1 MTDFD
6 PDAYLQDSSQATSFD
21 PDAYLADD
29 SPKAVKSYDAVNG
42 KLVPTGSPEA
52 KAAQSPTAGM
62 SGYQKFMAGAGK
74 SQIDTARGI
83 GQLVGIE
90 PQTDVDAA
98 KARDVPLM
106 QSGAAVAGD
115 IAGNVADVVIPAGLA
130 GQGLRAAG
138 LARTG
143 AVVGGLA
150 NPTTFTGAAASG
162 ALQGALQPTATGESR
177 TQNAVVGAGSGLVG
191 QGLARGGS
199 AIVNAMAPEAAANK
213 AVSALTQAGV
223 PLDAAQRTGSTLLNR
238 AKIMLSDNPLTAG
251 AQADF
256 ADMQQKAVNRAF
268 LSTIGETANA
278 ATPDVMSRAM
288 ARMGNVYDDV
298 ASRVSIPYDKVETP
312 LADIMNNARLTLN
325 DSQFGTIS
333 RNADDILQKASQN
346 GGVINGP
353 QFQNIKKTLDSLS
366 SSGDSDVA
374 SVARDMR
381 QALHDGLYQS
391 AVDSGNTADAMALKQ
406 TNQQWRNMRTI
417 EGAIDK
423 QGNGDISPARLANIM
438 GQKANRNV
446 SIYGKGDTSLSDLAQ
461 SANALLPQKVPN
473 SGTASRLIAQV
484 GLPMAAGAGIE
495 GVREGDWQGA
505 AKGAVGGVLL
515 PYAIQK
521 AINSPGALGKIASSA
536 GALTKP
542 STLPLYAGGVLQ
554 HAPLSSLLGLKQRL
568 DNPNS
573 QAAEQA
579 NKPEGSQ

>member
-1 MTDFD
+1 MSDFD
-6 PDAYLQDSSQATSFD
+6 PDAYLQGTTAAAPFD
-21 PDAYLADD
+21 PDAYLSDGTQ
-29 SPKAVKSYDAVNG
+29 SKSTKSYDAVNG

-52 KAAQSPTAGM
+52 KAAESPTAGM

-74 SQIDTARGI
+74 SQVDTARGI
-83 GQLVGIE
+83 GQLVGVE
-90 PQTDVDAA
+90 PQADVDAA
-98 KARDVPLM
+98 RARDAPLM
-106 QSGAAVAGD
+106 QTGAGVAGD

-130 GQGLRAAG
+130 GQGLKAAG
-138 LARTG
+138 MARTG
-143 AVVGGLA
+143 AVIGGLA

-177 TQNAVVGAGSGLVG
+177 TQNALIGAGAGVAG

-199 AIVNAMAPEAAANK
+199 AIINAFTPETAANK
-213 AVSALTQAGV
+213 AVTALTQAGV

-278 ATPDVMSRAM
+278 ATPDVMNRAM
-288 ARMGNVYDDV
+288 TRMGNVYDDV
-298 ASRVSIPYDKVETP
+298 ASRVSIPYDKIETP

-381 QALHDGLYQS
+381 QSLHDGLYQS
-391 AVDSGNTADAMALKQ
+391 AVDSGNTADAAALRQ

-461 SANALLPQKVPN
+461 SANALLPQKMPN
-473 SGTASRLIAQV
+473 SGTTARIAAQIA
-484 GLPMAAGAGIE
+484 LPAAVGAGYE
-495 GVREGDWQGA
+495 GIREGDWQGA
-505 AKGAVGGVLL
+505 AKGAVAGVLL
-515 PYAIQK
+515 PK
-521 AINSPGALGKIASSA
+521 AVQAALNSQGALGQIARGA
-536 GALTKP
+536 GNLAKP
-542 STLPLYAGGVLQ
+542 SNMSALAGGALQ
-554 HAPLSSLLGLKQRL
+554 HAPLSSILSEKQRL
-568 DNPNS
+568 QNS
-573 QAAEQA
+573 PDTSSPTA
-579 NKPEGSQ
+579 GSSQ

>member
-90 PQTDVDAA
+90 PQADVDAA
-98 KARDVPLM
+98 KARDAPLM

-150 NPTTFTGAAASG
+150 NPTNFTGAAASG

-199 AIVNAMAPEAAANK
+199 AVMSVLAPEDAASK
-213 AVSALTQAGV
+213 AVTALTQAGV

-238 AKIMLSDNPLTAG
+238 AKAMLSDNPITAG
-251 AQADF
+251 GQADMV
-256 ADMQQKAVNRAF
+256 DMQNNAFSKAV
-268 LSTIGETANA
+268 LKTIGESTNDPGVMNRA
-278 ATPDVMSRAM
+278 MSRM
-288 ARMGNVYDDV
+288 SGVYDDV
-298 ASRVSIPYDKVETP
+298 ASRTSIPYDVLEP
-312 LADIMNNARLTLN
+312 HLADIENQARLTLN
-325 DSQFGTIS
+325 DQQFGVVR
-333 RNADDILQKASQN
+333 RNLDDIMQKAAQN
-346 GGVINGP
+346 GGTIKGD
-353 QFQNIKKTLDSLS
+353 QFSNIKKTLDGLS
-366 SSGDSDVA
+366 TGGDSDVGE
-374 SVARDMR
+374 VARDIR
-381 QALHDGLYQS
+381 QTMNNGLLDS
-391 AVDSGNTADAMALKQ
+391 AAASGNGTDVALLKQ
-406 TNQQWRNMRTI
+406 NNTQWGNMRKI
-417 EGAIDK
+417 EGAVSKDEN
-423 QGNGDISPARLANIM
+423 GNIIISPAKLANVM
-438 GQKANRNV
+438 YQKANRYN
-446 SIYGKGDTSLSDLAQ
+446 SIYGHGDTSLADLADAGR
-461 SANALLPQKVPN
+461 SLLTNKTPN
-473 SGTASRLIAQV
+473 SGSISRLVAQI
-484 GLPMAAGAGIE
+484 GAPAAIGAGVE
-495 GVREGDWQGA
+495 GVREGNWEGA
-505 AKGAVGGVLL
+505 AKGAAAGVAF
-515 PYAIQK
+515 PWAVQK
-521 AINSPGALGKIASSA
+521 ALNSQGALGQIARGA
-536 GALTKP
+536 GNLAKP
-542 STLPLYAGGVLQ
+542 SSMPALVGGALQ
-554 HAPLSSLLGLKQRL
+554 HAPLSSILAEKQRL
-568 DNPNS
+568 QNS
-573 QAAEQA
+573 PDTSSPTA
-579 NKPEGSQ
+579 GSNQ